1 MTIQKVYPTPGEVSV
16 HEYLL
21 AGWGMPIGLFFFP
34 YKMSCLTDLPSPG
47 EIFDLEALSKTC
59 QELSRYSFF
68 LTSMPLNMPGGVSS
82 PPNAMAIF

>member
-1 MTIQKVYPTPGEVSV
+1 
-16 HEYLL
+16 
-21 AGWGMPIGLFFFP
+21 
-34 YKMSCLTDLPSPG
+34 MSCLIYLLSLG

-59 QELSRYSFF
+59 QELNRYSFF